1 MRAMALLAAAF
12 LTGCFGYAVR
22 KSEGPAV
29 KVPEK
34 LYGVGPGQTEPKA
47 LVDAGWALADENVDE
62 QVYVYATA
70 DAQVREAEAYLALDV
85 WPPRLEFIRV
95 HYRSTR
101 LATYQALLNSL
112 VAAHGPPQISEERA
126 SSRLLWIDSHGDRP
140 RPNSVV
146 VHRWKGGATD
156 LVLVA
161 GLEAEENLRTAM
173 TYQLLLVLP
182 DVED

>member
-1 MRAMALLAAAF
+1 MRAIAMLAAAF

-22 KSEGPAV
+22 KSEGPAI

-34 LYGVGPGQTEPKA
+34 LYGVGPGQLEAKA
-47 LVDAGWALADENVDE
+47 LVDAGWALADERPDG
-62 QVYVYATA
+62 QFYVYAA
-70 DAQVREAEAYLALDV
+70 AEEQVREAEAYLALDES
-85 WPPRLEFIRV
+85 PAQLEFVRV

-126 SSRLLWIDSHGDRP
+126 ESRLLWIDSHGDRP

-161 GLEAEENLRTAM
+161 GLEAEENLKTAM